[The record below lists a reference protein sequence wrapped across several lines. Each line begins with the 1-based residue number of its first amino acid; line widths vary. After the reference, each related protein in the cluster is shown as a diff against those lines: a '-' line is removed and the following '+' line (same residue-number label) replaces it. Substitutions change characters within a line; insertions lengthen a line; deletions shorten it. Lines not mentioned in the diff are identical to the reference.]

1 MYFDFSC
8 DLPFLI
14 LVWGNLS
21 VSKLCVDR
29 GKWVNKNVRCLL
41 ILWLFLSY
49 NCKIHLSESASQA
62 LWNPRMC
69 QWCLS
74 NDHLS
79 NNNWLSV
86 SNWVS
91 SLLLMQNNHMS
102 FEETMFK
109 TTSLIHARVIT
120 VTFFMSLSISK
131 RGRVSFFPD
140 LLEKQFLPTLP

>member
-1 MYFDFSC
+1 MYFDFSF

-49 NCKIHLSESASQA
+49 NCKIHLSQSASQG
-62 LWNPRMC
+62 LWNPRMW
-69 QWCLS
+69 QWYLS
-74 NDHLS
+74 NYHLS

-91 SLLLMQNNHMS
+91 FLLLMQNKHMS

-109 TTSLIHARVIT
+109 TTSLIHEGVIT
-120 VTFFMSLSISK
+120 VTFSCHYPLVKEGEFP
-131 RGRVSFFPD
+131 SF
-140 LLEKQFLPTLP
+140 QTY